1 MMCYKVEHSSRRP
14 RGCADTSGFTLIE
27 LLIVVAIIGIVAAIA
42 VPGMLRARMS
52 ANEASAIGSLR
63 AISSAEAAYAGA
75 SGSGYASLLAT
86 LVTPCPGSETTFL
99 SADLAQDPTTKSG
112 YRVVLA
118 EAAGA
123 VPREQDCNGTAT
135 SSAFYAS
142 AAPVSVG
149 VTGNRAFAT
158 TSAGTMYAAPDGV
171 APTEAEIDDR
181 TATMI
186 Q

>member
-1 MMCYKVEHSSRRP
+1 MMCNKVEHVSLRR
-14 RGCADTSGFTLIE
+14 RACANSSGFTLIE
-27 LLIVVAIIGIVAAIA
+27 LLIVVAIIGIVAAIG

-75 SGSGYASLLAT
+75 SGSGYASMLAT
-86 LVTPCPGSETTFL
+86 LVTPCPGSDTTFL
-99 SADLAQDPTTKSG
+99 SADLAHDPTTKSG
-112 YRVVLA
+112 YRVMLA
-118 EAAGA
+118 EGAGA
-123 VPREQDCNGTAT
+123 VAREQDCNGTPT

-142 AAPVSVG
+142 AAPVSVR

-158 TSAGTMYAAPDGV
+158 TSSGTLYAAPDGV
-171 APTEAEIDDR
+171 APTEAEIDSR